1 MRRREFMGLIWGAAS
16 FWPVTVSA
24 QQTTRIPRVVYLSP
38 ADIPVQVTS
47 YRTQMRELGYVEGR
61 NIRLEFRD
69 ATATLIVPRP
79 LREEVVG
86 AGDIDAIMAISTPAP
101 GGPQGNRNHSDCCL
115 YSGRS
120 CWLGSCQ

>member
-1 MRRREFMGLIWGAAS
+1 MGLIWGAAS

-69 ATATLIVPRP
+69 A
-79 LREEVVG
+79 
-86 AGDIDAIMAISTPAP
+86 AGDVDRLPAIA
-101 GGPQGNRNHSDCCL
+101 
-115 YSGRS
+115 
-120 CWLGSCQ
+120 